1 MQAIVEQVVRV
12 RDIIQA
18 MASAAAEQADGVAQ
32 INAALG
38 QLDQMTQQNAA
49 LVEQSAASATAMSDQ
64 ARQLS
69 EVVRRFRLDAADLEH
84 AHIQRLRAEDLHRP
98 GIARSS
104 AALASA

>member
-1 MQAIVEQVVRV
+1 V

-18 MASAAAEQADGVAQ
+18 MVSAAAEQANGVAQ

-38 QLDQMTQQNAA
+38 QLDRIIQHNAA
-49 LVEQSAASATAMSDQ
+49 SVEQSAASASAMSDQ

-69 EVVRRFRLDAADLEH
+69 EVMRRLRLDAADLGY

-104 AALASA
+104 VALAPGALGRRMP